1 MSLAIVLPELESL
14 TDESDETARLDCVAA
29 RLEMLLLLAE
39 VVVSNVSTV
48 VDELDELGELDKL
61 DEVERAIEE
70 SKT

>member
-39 VVVSNVSTV
+39 VVASNVSTV
-48 VDELDELGELDKL
+48 VDELDIL
-61 DEVERAIEE
+61 DELERAIEE
-70 SKT
+70 SKA